1 MRDLWLRTLGEAG
14 KPPPPSHANRDSA
27 DDRAA
32 ARISAAA
39 ATASALR
46 ADAAALAALEHMH
59 ARGAGDDASV
69 FFPDVDDFLASF
81 SSLDASSRDD
91 EKAASLADTYFWED
105 DEDASAL
112 RGLSLEARFREGA
125 SAAFAA
131 RAEETAGGAWR
142 CAAATRAK
150 ALTEPYFA
158 GLLSGSSADA
168 SS

>member
-1 MRDLWLRTLGEAG
+1 
-14 KPPPPSHANRDSA
+14 
-27 DDRAA
+27 
-32 ARISAAA
+32 
-39 ATASALR
+39 
-46 ADAAALAALEHMH
+46 MH

-125 SAAFAA
+125 SAALVSR
-131 RAEETAGGAWR
+131 RALATLTRLLRLTPPLHGAGGAGKGTLPKVLLNL
-142 CAAATRAK
+142 AAHAGTRDVILRRLVATLRA
-150 ALTEPYFA
+150 AMEATERDATPRR
-158 GLLSGSSADA
+158 GPSSCGGDARNSA
-168 SS
+168 SSRRTRRTCSL